1 MDISY
6 SSESGVDGL
15 DICLDIV
22 SKLVERFEVGFTTDG
37 SEVSSLE
44 EGVLLINRA
53 RHGGLRRLLTIY
65 IFEVS
70 CVKII

>member
-44 EGVLLINRA
+44 
-53 RHGGLRRLLTIY
+53 
-65 IFEVS
+65 
-70 CVKII
+70 